1 MNNQEKGKIIVLYGA
16 NSLGKTTQAKLLVEN
31 LIIQYNKK
39 CEYLKFPIYDLEPTG
54 PLISNYL
61 KQGNQFAFTPREF
74 QILQVLNRTQFE
86 PTLKQK
92 IESGTWIVAEDYCGT
107 GVAWGIAS
115 GVDKKLI
122 YKLNQHLISEDI
134 GILFEGES
142 FTQDLDQ
149 RNIHESNTELLKR
162 AGEVFKEIARDFGW
176 HTVNANQ
183 SREAVQEEILQ
194 IIKSKI
200 SIVT

>member
-1 MNNQEKGKIIVLYGA
+1 MNNKEKGKIIVLYGA
-16 NSLGKTTQAKLLVEN
+16 NNLGKTTQAKLLVEN
-31 LIIQYNKK
+31 LIIQYNKN

-54 PLISNYL
+54 PLIGNYL
-61 KQGNQFAFTPREF
+61 KQGNLFSFTPREF
-74 QILQVLNRTQFE
+74 QILQVLNRTQYE

-92 IESGTWIVAEDYCGT
+92 IDNGTWIVAEDYSGT

-122 YKLNQHLISEDI
+122 YKLNEHLATEDI

-149 RNIHESNTELLKR
+149 KNIHEADPELLKK
-162 AGEVFKEIARDFGW
+162 AGEAFKDIARDFGW
-176 HTVNANQ
+176 HTVNANE
-183 SREAVQEEILQ
+183 SIENVQNEILS

-200 SIVT
+200 NIVV